1 MRGCVHEFVN
11 VLLRVF
17 PVVRR
22 AAHQAS
28 FEGNKSRLELPKR
41 VERWE
46 SHEKKRHLS
55 ASPPGVYYC
64 IKSLDLHSLDCFCL

>member
-1 MRGCVHEFVN
+1 M
-11 VLLRVF
+11 
-17 PVVRR
+17 VRR
-22 AAHQAS
+22 AAHQA
-28 FEGNKSRLELPKR
+28 FEDNKFPKR

-64 IKSLDLHSLDCFCL
+64 IKSMDLHSLDCFCL